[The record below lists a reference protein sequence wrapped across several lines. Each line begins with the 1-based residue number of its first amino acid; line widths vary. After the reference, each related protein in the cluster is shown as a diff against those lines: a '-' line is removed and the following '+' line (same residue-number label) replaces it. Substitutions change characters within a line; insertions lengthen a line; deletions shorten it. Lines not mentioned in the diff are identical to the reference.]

1 MSFRVGTRPGV
12 SFVVARSAAALA
24 ALLAAAATVS
34 AAFALPAAE
43 SAVLMAEV
51 WRALGFAT
59 FGALFVLL
67 AARPLLSIAL
77 WGIVLGNK
85 IALLGIGLALGS
97 AVPGAITAAVWDGV
111 LVLILSTGLAA
122 AMVARRSR
130 AKAAAVEEK
139 QVVFDHL
146 GVTVRDLSLATAQF
160 DALMQA
166 LGFTREDAEG
176 GVSWWKDG
184 ETELIL
190 RPTREKAAE
199 PHRHGEV
206 GWQHLAFSVA
216 SRAEVDHLHAIALD
230 AGWAAV
236 RDPKLYPR
244 YNDRYYASFVEDDSG
259 IRIEFMHNPPRGT
272 ANA

>member
-1 MSFRVGTRPGV
+1 MSIGVGTGPGV
-12 SFVVARSAAALA
+12 SLIVARCAAVLA
-24 ALLAAAATVS
+24 ALLAAAATTS

-43 SAVLMAEV
+43 PAVLMVEV
-51 WRALGFAT
+51 WRTLGFAT

-67 AARPLLSIAL
+67 AARPLLSVAL

-97 AVPGAITAAVWDGV
+97 AVPGAHTAALWDGV
-111 LVLILSTGLAA
+111 LVLILFVGLAA
-122 AMVARRSR
+122 AIVARRR
-130 AKAAAVEEK
+130 HAKLLAPDEK
-139 QVVFDHL
+139 QLAFDHL

-160 DALMQA
+160 DALMQE

-176 GVSWWKDG
+176 GVSWCKDG

-190 RPTREKAAE
+190 CPTREKAAE

-216 SRAEVDHLHAIALD
+216 SRADVDRMHAIALD
-230 AGWAAV
+230 AGWVAV
-236 RDPKLYPR
+236 RDPKPYPR

-259 IRIEFMHNPPRGT
+259 IRIEFMHNPLP
-272 ANA
+272 AW